1 VCVLTSHQFEIL
13 RVLAG
18 NAGRVMTQD
27 SLMDQI
33 RGETLEALDR
43 SIDVHISRIRA
54 AIESVPRHPR
64 TIISVRGVG
73 YLFARVQE
81 T

>member
-1 VCVLTSHQFEIL
+1 
-13 RVLAG
+13 
-18 NAGRVMTQD
+18 
-27 SLMDQI
+27 MDQI